1 MSCQTHHPRR
11 MRLTVLLAL
20 PCAAALSAPAGP
32 RVTVLGGSGFVGS
45 RVCAELVARGASVTS
60 VSRSGRPPAWCASAP
75 WAGSVTW
82 TANEFTRGPRE
93 ELEKALAEPEVVV
106 STVGAV
112 GFDVQGLR
120 LGNGVANAEAARA
133 ARRSS
138 PALRRYVFVGVA
150 SEVAAC
156 EEGWLP
162 PFFSGYFDGK
172 RMAEDAVADAA
183 GGAANAC
190 MVRPSFIYGGD
201 SFGLFP
207 PRVSAAYGAAVEQA
221 LSLAPVQKLAELLP
235 GLLKVRARSAFFP
248 RRGPETP
255 RYRRPQVALRPPVCV
270 DAVARAC
277 AIAALAEPG
286 AVAPVVDGT
295 AAINALAEQPPA
307 RGISDLFGS
316 SD

>member
-1 MSCQTHHPRR
+1 

-45 RVCAELVARGASVTS
+45 RVCAELVARED
-60 VSRSGRPPAWCASAP
+60 GRPSRRSRARAGRPAWCASAP

-183 GGAANAC
+183 GGAANA

-235 GLLKVRARSAFFP
+235 GLLKVRTR
-248 RRGPETP
+248 
-255 RYRRPQVALRPPVCV
+255 
-270 DAVARAC
+270 ARA
-277 AIAALAEPG
+277 ADIERAGFSATRP
-286 AVAPVVDGT
+286 
-295 AAINALAEQPPA
+295 
-307 RGISDLFGS
+307 
-316 SD
+316 